1 MLPDRDVHSSRRHDR
16 RDRLRARA
24 VDRAMF
30 INVSDAESHGQS
42 VSPFGQMP
50 FNMAGAARKQFSR
63 PLQMGLGFGGG
74 KNSPFAE
81 GKGPLAQY
89 MNQSRG
95 VLGSYLPQTQALA
108 GDITAGANRA
118 YGGYQA
124 AIDSFLAQLPGFQ
137 SQMGNASAAAQTN
150 LQDAMS
156 PLGSRASFQEA
167 SRRALAPAREGAA
180 ARGMLEGGQAQAGE
194 QSLLSDLAFQTMQGD
209 DARKNA
215 AIGQAGEMAGAGAQ
229 LAALGPEARGRLFEA
244 YPQLAGLLQAANQMP
259 MDANNQL
266 LQYFTAANDP
276 SYSLL
281 RMILPSVTTASE
293 ENRFGIIS

>member
-1 MLPDRDVHSSRRHDR
+1 MLPTRDVHSSRRFDR

-24 VDRAMF
+24 VDRALF
-30 INVSDAESHGQS
+30 INVSDAESAGQS

-50 FNMAGAARKQFSR
+50 FNMAGAARRNFAR
-63 PLQMGLGFGGG
+63 PLMQGLGFGGRG
-74 KNSPFAE
+74 TPFAE
-81 GKGPLAQY
+81 GQGPLGQY

-124 AIDSFLAQLPGFQ
+124 AIDSFLQQLPGFQ
-137 SQMGNASAAAQTN
+137 SQMGAASGAAQTN

-194 QSLLSDLAFQTMQGD
+194 QSLLSDLAFQTMQND

-215 AIGQAGEMAGAGAQ
+215 AIGQAGEMAGASAQ
-229 LAALGPEARGRLFEA
+229 LAALGPEAKGRLFEA

-276 SYSLL
+276 TYSLL
-281 RMILPSVTTASE
+281 RMILPSVTTRSE
-293 ENRFGIIS
+293 ENRWGILS